1 MRGER
6 EEAHGNLNC
15 GRYTDR
21 FAGFICFQEHRN
33 RNTPREQ
40 EQVHGS
46 HLGTRHAMFIG
57 CSCVF
62 LVGFTQEHPEN
73 TQEHV
78 KNAIGD
84 TTPHVPRC
92 VPLRTRARGTG
103 EQSPLIPIVWPPHGA
118 ISVSLVVNSLVP
130 SGIAPEPAISECSR
144 LEHVKQ
150 SCSCLVFL
158 EHRNT

>member
-46 HLGTRHAMFIG
+46 HLGTRHAMFMG

-103 EQSPLIPIVWPPHGA
+103 EQSPFDTYRVASTWCNLSFSCCKLAGSIR
-118 ISVSLVVNSLVP
+118 NSP
-130 SGIAPEPAISECSR
+130 RA
-144 LEHVKQ
+144 
-150 SCSCLVFL
+150 
-158 EHRNT
+158 RNI